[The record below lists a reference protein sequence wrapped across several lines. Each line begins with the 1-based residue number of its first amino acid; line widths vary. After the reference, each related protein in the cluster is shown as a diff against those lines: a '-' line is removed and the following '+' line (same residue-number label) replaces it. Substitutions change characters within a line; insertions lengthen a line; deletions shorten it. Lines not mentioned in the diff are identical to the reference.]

1 MGIQYSIT
9 ESGLILFAQ
18 DEEPQLQSGTLQ
30 GDIIDASNK
39 EPIIGA
45 NVVILETSLGAAT
58 DILGHFRITGIPTR
72 RTTIKISCIGYESQ
86 EVQVDFSKT
95 EEITLNIQLKQV
107 TLMGEEVVVTAQ
119 ASGQNAAINQ
129 QLSSQTISNVV
140 SAARIQELPDAN
152 AAESIG
158 RLPGVSLMRSGG
170 EATQVVIRGLEPKYN
185 VITVD
190 GVEIPSTG
198 STSEKNNRST
208 DLSMI
213 SSTMLRGIEIFKTA
227 SPDRDAAVLG
237 GIVNFD
243 IKEAKASSTGAP
255 SVFLLAQGGYNDL
268 STSYND
274 YKFVA
279 SVEQRFFD
287 DQFGVFA
294 QATVDRANRTAGGLG
309 VSYYIPDK
317 THPDITAINNFEP
330 GYDQRTKQRYNGTLV
345 LDYQLPDG
353 RITLMNLL
361 SNGKTISERY
371 SQYYDI
377 QGNTVKY
384 FTTSTPNTL
393 NVITNLFHI
402 EKRLFTI
409 KTDVRLSHAYSE
421 NISPKTWSIGFT
433 QYGSNTATVPYSFS
447 PSKLAQYAFSRT
459 RYDTLMIDDD
469 NWSQSFGNQ
478 RDAAVSVDLERGF
491 TISDLFSATLKIGG
505 AYKYTTRYY
514 NYDGGGG
521 RLYGSIAT
529 SVRQLILQQF
539 PWLMQ
544 APYYINANAIQDFP
558 ITPFL
563 DPNFRFGKFLN
574 GDYAM
579 NCGTNIG
586 MLSQILDIAK
596 NYGENLTGAVSGG
609 SNPFVPDVYGSLAND
624 YSGTERR
631 YAEYI
636 MATVNIGPNITFVPG
651 VRFQALE
658 TSYRANRFYN
668 ASAANPFPQTLP
680 HTDTT
685 ITVFHGYWLPDV
697 SLKYDPFPWL
707 SIRAAYTNTLAY
719 PDYRA
724 IIPIIDVF
732 SASANWNNVDLKP
745 ARSQNYDFQISVYS
759 NEIGLFAISPFLK
772 RINDMV
778 FSQSSYIIDPS
789 KYEGLP
795 DYTKGFA
802 LTTYINNPNRVDVYG
817 VESEWQ
823 THFWWLP
830 KPFDGL
836 VMNVN
841 YTHIFSGAKY
851 PYTYYTNSGFPFFR
865 SIYVD
870 TSYADRLIDQ
880 PNDIVNLSIGYDY
893 KSFSILTSLI
903 YQANIYNSTNFY
915 NSLRSDKSK
924 YLRWDISAKQG
935 LPWFGLEVFF
945 DINNLNSEEDIYT
958 IRGSGF
964 PNSISDYG
972 LTADL
977 GVRWK
982 L

>member
-1 MGIQYSIT
+1 
-9 ESGLILFAQ
+9 
-18 DEEPQLQSGTLQ
+18 
-30 GDIIDASNK
+30 
-39 EPIIGA
+39 
-45 NVVILETSLGAAT
+45 
-58 DILGHFRITGIPTR
+58 
-72 RTTIKISCIGYESQ
+72 
-86 EVQVDFSKT
+86 
-95 EEITLNIQLKQV
+95 
-107 TLMGEEVVVTAQ
+107 
-119 ASGQNAAINQ
+119 
-129 QLSSQTISNVV
+129 
-140 SAARIQELPDAN
+140 
-152 AAESIG
+152 
-158 RLPGVSLMRSGG
+158 
-170 EATQVVIRGLEPKYN
+170 
-185 VITVD
+185 
-190 GVEIPSTG
+190 
-198 STSEKNNRST
+198 
-208 DLSMI
+208 
-213 SSTMLRGIEIFKTA
+213 
-227 SPDRDAAVLG
+227 
-237 GIVNFD
+237 
-243 IKEAKASSTGAP
+243 
-255 SVFLLAQGGYNDL
+255 
-268 STSYND
+268 
-274 YKFVA
+274 
-279 SVEQRFFD
+279 
-287 DQFGVFA
+287 
-294 QATVDRANRTAGGLG
+294 
-309 VSYYIPDK
+309 
-317 THPDITAINNFEP
+317 
-330 GYDQRTKQRYNGTLV
+330 
-345 LDYQLPDG
+345 
-353 RITLMNLL
+353 
-361 SNGKTISERY
+361 
-371 SQYYDI
+371 
-377 QGNTVKY
+377 
-384 FTTSTPNTL
+384 
-393 NVITNLFHI
+393 
-402 EKRLFTI
+402 
-409 KTDVRLSHAYSE
+409 
-421 NISPKTWSIGFT
+421 
-433 QYGSNTATVPYSFS
+433 
-447 PSKLAQYAFSRT
+447 
-459 RYDTLMIDDD
+459 
-469 NWSQSFGNQ
+469 
-478 RDAAVSVDLERGF
+478 
-491 TISDLFSATLKIGG
+491 
-505 AYKYTTRYY
+505 
-514 NYDGGGG
+514 
-521 RLYGSIAT
+521 
-529 SVRQLILQQF
+529 
-539 PWLMQ
+539 
-544 APYYINANAIQDFP
+544 
-558 ITPFL
+558 
-563 DPNFRFGKFLN
+563 
-574 GDYAM
+574 M